1 MEICS
6 CKTGRREEEMEI
18 SKIIESFEKIIEETY
33 VEVKKESDTYGE
45 LESKLNNIVRNLIF
59 VDESFG
65 TMVRIKLEQKLKREI
80 SSLSI
85 IENVT
90 PIIEKRYK
98 DREVIIKRQEE

>member
-1 MEICS
+1 M
-6 CKTGRREEEMEI
+6 
-18 SKIIESFEKIIEETY
+18 IESFEKIIEETY

-65 TMVRIKLEQKLKREI
+65 TMVRIKFEQKLKREI

-90 PIIEKRYK
+90 PIIEKHYK
-98 DREVIIKRQEE
+98 DGEVIIKRQEE

>member
-1 MEICS
+1 MYV
-6 CKTGRREEEMEI
+6 RMEI
-18 SKIIESFEKIIEETY
+18 SKMIESFEKIIEETY

-59 VDESFG
+59 VDESIG
-65 TMVRIKLEQKLKREI
+65 TIVRIKFEQKLKREI

-90 PIIEKRYK
+90 PIIEKHYK